1 MSFKKGNP
9 FIMLV
14 SISGVSK
21 YFGERLILKDLNLT
35 IEDTDRIGLIGANGA
50 GKSTLLQMICGG
62 LEYDTAQDHSGIG
75 IKNGINIG
83 FLRQN
88 AGLNKNNSI
97 YAEMHSVFSELNAL
111 EENLRLLEDRM
122 ADITDHD
129 SEEYKSLIARYAED
143 SSYFE
148 HREGYERDLK
158 IKTVLTGMG
167 FSDKSYDFNI
177 AALSGGEKTRLALA
191 KLLLEQPE
199 LLILDEPTNH
209 LDFRTLTWLE
219 EYLKDYKGG
228 LLIVSHDRYFL
239 DKMVNKIWD
248 VEDKTVIPYKGNY
261 SKYKVLREERLTRL
275 EKEYEQQ
282 QKEIAAL
289 QDYVDRNIARAS
301 TASSARSRVH
311 KLEAMEIIEK
321 PRIDRRKAWFHFDYD
336 REPVKDV
343 LIAEKL
349 KLNVGIG
356 SDKQCLFENV
366 DLHIRR
372 AEKVAIIGENGVGK
386 STLLK
391 SLIGILRQPGEINW
405 GRNVTL
411 GYYDQENQNLDPN
424 KTVLQELWERY
435 PTMPE
440 FEVRKILG
448 SVLIT
453 DDNVYKKIGVI
464 SGGEKAKVGLAL
476 LMTEHRNTLLLDEP
490 TNHLDLPSK
499 ESLEEGLQSFTGT
512 LIFVSHDRYFLNT
525 VPTKIIELSA
535 VKGDPSSQKVTVY
548 EGNYDYY
555 MEQKAIEQQKEAAK
569 KAAVITPAQEK
580 EGAKIYHR
588 SKEQRREDTKKR
600 TRLKQLEDELEIL
613 DARIAEAQDKI
624 ADPANGGDFVLL
636 TEQCELLESLKA
648 EHETAMEEWMVLAEE
663 VEQINNRS

>member
-1 MSFKKGNP
+1 
-9 FIMLV
+9 MLV

-21 YFGERLILKDLNLT
+21 YFGERLILRDLNLT
-35 IEDTDRIGLIGANGA
+35 IEDTDRIGLIGANGT
-50 GKSTLLQMICGG
+50 GKSTLLQMICGD
-62 LEYDTAQDHSGIG
+62 LEYDTAQDFSGIS
-75 IKNGINIG
+75 IKNGIRIG

-97 YAEMHSVFSELNAL
+97 YAEMHGVFAELNAL
-111 EENLRLLEDRM
+111 EQKLRLTEKQI
-122 ADITDHD
+122 ADCTDHD
-129 SEEYKSLIARYAED
+129 SAEYTKLIAQYERD
-143 SSYFE
+143 SAYFE
-148 HREGYERDLK
+148 HREGYQIDLK

-191 KLLLEQPE
+191 KLLLEEPE

-219 EYLKDYKGG
+219 EYLQSYKGG

-239 DKMVNKIWD
+239 DKMVTKIWD
-248 VEDKTVIPYKGNY
+248 VENKTVISYKGNY
-261 SKYKVLREERLTRL
+261 SKYKLLRDERLNRL

-282 QKEIAAL
+282 QQEIASL
-289 QDYVDRNIARAS
+289 QDDIDRNMARAS
-301 TASSARSRVH
+301 TAASARSRVH
-311 KLEAMEIIEK
+311 KLEAMERIEK
-321 PRIDRRKAWFHFDYD
+321 PYIDRRRPYFHFTYE

-343 LIAEKL
+343 LIAEGL

-366 DLHIRR
+366 GLHIRR

-391 SLIGILRQPGEINW
+391 SLNGILHQPGEIHW

-411 GYYDQENQNLDPN
+411 GYYDQENQNLDPD

-464 SGGEKAKVGLAL
+464 SGGEKAKVGLAE
-476 LMTEHRNTLLLDEP
+476 LMTEHCNTLLLDEP

-499 ESLEEGLQSFTGT
+499 EALEEGLQEFTGT
-512 LIFVSHDRYFLNT
+512 LIFVSHDRYFLNA
-525 VPTKIIELSA
+525 VPTKIIELCA
-535 VKGDPSSQKVTVY
+535 VKGDVSSQKINVY
-548 EGNYDYY
+548 EGNYDFY
-555 MEQKAIEQQKEAAK
+555 MEQKAMEQQKLAAE
-569 KAAVITPAQEK
+569 KAAAVAAPVEK
-580 EGAKIYHR
+580 EGAKLYYR

-600 TRLKQLEDELEIL
+600 TRLKQLEDQLEQL
-613 DARIAEAQDKI
+613 DNQIAETEAAI
-624 ADPANGGDFVLL
+624 ADPENGSDFALL
-636 TEQCELLESLKA
+636 TEQCALLEQLKQT
-648 EHETAMEEWMVLAEE
+648 HEQAMEEWMILAEE
-663 VEQINNRS
+663 VEQINNRT

>member
-1 MSFKKGNP
+1 
-9 FIMLV
+9 MLV

-21 YFGERLILKDLNLT
+21 YFGERLILRDLNLT
-35 IEDTDRIGLIGANGA
+35 IEDTDRIGLIGANGT
-50 GKSTLLQMICGG
+50 GKSTLLQMICGD
-62 LEYDTAQDHSGIG
+62 LEYDTAQDFSGIS
-75 IKNGINIG
+75 IKNGIRIG

-97 YAEMHSVFSELNAL
+97 YAEMHSVFAELNAL
-111 EENLRLLEDRM
+111 EQKLRLTEKQI
-122 ADITDHD
+122 ADCTDHD
-129 SEEYKSLIARYAED
+129 SAEYTELIAQYERD
-143 SSYFE
+143 SAYFE
-148 HREGYERDLK
+148 HREGYQIDLK

-191 KLLLEQPE
+191 KLLLEEPE

-219 EYLKDYKGG
+219 EYLQSYKGG

-239 DKMVNKIWD
+239 DKMVTKIWD
-248 VEDKTVIPYKGNY
+248 VENKTVISYKGNY
-261 SKYKVLREERLTRL
+261 SKYKLLRDERLKRL

-282 QKEIAAL
+282 QQEIASL
-289 QDYVDRNIARAS
+289 QDYIDRNMARAS
-301 TASSARSRVH
+301 TAASARSRVH
-311 KLEAMEIIEK
+311 KLEAMERIEK
-321 PRIDRRKAWFHFDYD
+321 PYIDRRRPYFHFTYE

-343 LIAEKL
+343 LIAEGL

-366 DLHIRR
+366 GLHIRR

-391 SLIGILRQPGEINW
+391 SLNGILHQPGEIHW

-411 GYYDQENQNLDPN
+411 GYYDQENQNLDPD

-464 SGGEKAKVGLAL
+464 SGGEKAKVGLAE
-476 LMTEHRNTLLLDEP
+476 LMTEHCNTLLLDEP

-499 ESLEEGLQSFTGT
+499 EALEEGLQEFTGT
-512 LIFVSHDRYFLNT
+512 LIFVSHDRYFLNA
-525 VPTKIIELSA
+525 VPTKIIELCA
-535 VKGDPSSQKVTVY
+535 VKGDASSQKINVY
-548 EGNYDYY
+548 EGNYDFY
-555 MEQKAIEQQKEAAK
+555 MEQKAIEQQKLAAE
-569 KAAVITPAQEK
+569 KAAAVAAPVEK
-580 EGAKIYHR
+580 EGAKLYYR

-600 TRLKQLEDELEIL
+600 THLKQLEDQLEQL
-613 DARIAEAQDKI
+613 DNQIAETEAAI
-624 ADPANGGDFVLL
+624 ADPDNGSDFALL
-636 TEQCELLESLKA
+636 TEQCALLEQLKQT
-648 EHETAMEEWMVLAEE
+648 HEQAMEEWMILAEE
-663 VEQINNRS
+663 VEQINNRT

>member
-1 MSFKKGNP
+1 
-9 FIMLV
+9 MLV

-21 YFGERLILKDLNLT
+21 YFGERLILRDLNLT
-35 IEDTDRIGLIGANGA
+35 IEDTDRIGLIGANGT
-50 GKSTLLQMICGG
+50 GKSTLLQMICGD
-62 LEYDTAQDHSGIG
+62 LEYDTAQDFSGIS
-75 IKNGINIG
+75 IKNGIRIG

-97 YAEMHSVFSELNAL
+97 YAEMHSVFAELNAL
-111 EENLRLLEDRM
+111 EQKLRLTEKQI
-122 ADITDHD
+122 ADCTDHD
-129 SEEYKSLIARYAED
+129 SAEYTKLIAQYERD
-143 SSYFE
+143 SAYFE
-148 HREGYERDLK
+148 HREGYQIDLK

-191 KLLLEQPE
+191 KLLLEEPE

-219 EYLKDYKGG
+219 EYLQSYKGG

-239 DKMVNKIWD
+239 DKMVTKIWD
-248 VEDKTVIPYKGNY
+248 VENKTVISYKGNY
-261 SKYKVLREERLTRL
+261 SKYKLLRDERLKRL

-282 QKEIAAL
+282 QQEIASL
-289 QDYVDRNIARAS
+289 QDYIDRNMARAS
-301 TASSARSRVH
+301 TAASARSRVH
-311 KLEAMEIIEK
+311 KLEAMERIEK
-321 PRIDRRKAWFHFDYD
+321 PYIDRRRPYFHFTYE

-343 LIAEKL
+343 LIAEGL

-366 DLHIRR
+366 GLHIRR

-391 SLIGILRQPGEINW
+391 SLNGILHQPGEIHW

-411 GYYDQENQNLDPN
+411 GYYDQENQNLDPD

-464 SGGEKAKVGLAL
+464 SGGEKAKVGLAE
-476 LMTEHRNTLLLDEP
+476 LMTEHCNTLLLDEP

-499 ESLEEGLQSFTGT
+499 EALEEGLQEFTGT
-512 LIFVSHDRYFLNT
+512 LIFVSHDRYFLNA
-525 VPTKIIELSA
+525 VPTKIIELCA
-535 VKGDPSSQKVTVY
+535 VKGDVESQKINVY
-548 EGNYDYY
+548 EGNYDFY
-555 MEQKAIEQQKEAAK
+555 MEQKAMEQQKLAAE
-569 KAAVITPAQEK
+569 KAAAVAAPVEK
-580 EGAKIYHR
+580 EGAKLYYR

-600 TRLKQLEDELEIL
+600 TRLKQLEDQLEQL
-613 DARIAEAQDKI
+613 DNQIAETEAAI
-624 ADPANGGDFVLL
+624 ADPENGSDFALL
-636 TEQCELLESLKA
+636 TEQCALLEQLKQT
-648 EHETAMEEWMVLAEE
+648 HEQAMEEWMILAEE
-663 VEQINNRS
+663 VEQINNRT

>member
-1 MSFKKGNP
+1 
-9 FIMLV
+9 MLV

-21 YFGERLILKDLNLT
+21 YFGERLILQDLNLT
-35 IEDTDRIGLIGANGA
+35 IEDNDRIGLIGANGT
-50 GKSTLLQMICGG
+50 GKSTLLNMLCGDT
-62 LEYDTAQDHSGIG
+62 EYDVAQDHSGISV
-75 IKNGINIG
+75 KNGVHIG

-88 AGLNKNNSI
+88 AGLSKNNSI

-111 EENLRLLEDRM
+111 EKELRQIESEM
-122 ADITDHD
+122 AQLTDHN
-129 SEEYKSLIARYAED
+129 SEQYQKLMTQYSEKSV
-143 SSYFE
+143 YFE
-148 HREGYERDLK
+148 HREGYQIDLK

-167 FSDKSYDFNI
+167 FSDKAYDFNI
-177 AALSGGEKTRLALA
+177 SSLSGGEKTRLALA
-191 KLLLEQPE
+191 KLLLEEPE

-219 EYLKDYKGG
+219 DYLQNYKGG

-239 DKMVNKIWD
+239 DKMVSKIWD
-248 VEDKTVIPYKGNY
+248 VEDKTVITYKGNY
-261 SKYKVLREERLTRL
+261 SKYKILREERLKRL

-282 QKEIAAL
+282 QQEIADL
-289 QDYVDRNIARAS
+289 QDYIDRNMARAS
-301 TASSARSRVH
+301 TAASARSRVH
-311 KLEAMEIIEK
+311 KLEAMELVEK
-321 PRIDRRKAWFHFDYD
+321 PHIDHRKAHFSFTYE
-336 REPVKDV
+336 REPVKDI
-343 LIAEKL
+343 LIAEGL

-356 SDKQCLFENV
+356 NDKQCLFENLN
-366 DLHIRR
+366 LHIRR

-391 SLIGILRQPGEINW
+391 SLIGILRQPGEIIW

-440 FEVRKILG
+440 CDVRKILG

-453 DDNVYKKIGVI
+453 DDNVFKKIGVI
-464 SGGEKAKVGLAL
+464 SGGEKAKVGMAL

-499 ESLEEGLQSFTGT
+499 EALEEGLQEFTGT

-525 VPTKIIELSA
+525 IPSKIIELSA
-535 VKGDPSSQKVTVY
+535 VKGDPDSQKITVY

-555 MEQKAIEQQKEAAK
+555 MEQKSIEQQKIAAE
-569 KAAVITPAQEK
+569 KAAAITPAQEK
-580 EGAKIYHR
+580 EGAKIYYR

-600 TRLKQLEDELEIL
+600 NQLKQLEANLEQLDEQ
-613 DARIAEAQDKI
+613 IATTEAII
-624 ADPANGGDFVLL
+624 ADPENGNDFVLL
-636 TEQCELLESLKA
+636 NEQCELLESLKLQ
-648 EHETAMEEWMVLAEE
+648 HEAAMDEWLILAEE
-663 VEQINNRS
+663 VEQINNRN

>member
-1 MSFKKGNP
+1 
-9 FIMLV
+9 MLV

-35 IEDTDRIGLIGANGA
+35 IEDNDRIGLIGANGT
-50 GKSTLLQMICGG
+50 GKSTLLHMIGSG
-62 LEYDTAQDHSGIG
+62 MEYDTAQDHSGIS

-97 YAEMHSVFSELNAL
+97 YAEMRSVFSELNKL
-111 EENLRLLEDRM
+111 EEGLRYLEKEM
-122 ADITDHD
+122 ASIIDHESDEYRRLIT
-129 SEEYKSLIARYAED
+129 KYAED
-143 SSYFE
+143 SAYFE
-148 HREGYERDLK
+148 HKEGYQIDLK

-191 KLLLEQPE
+191 KLLLEEPA

-209 LDFRTLTWLE
+209 LDFKTLTWLE
-219 EYLKDYKGG
+219 DYLKDYKGG
-228 LLIVSHDRYFL
+228 LLIVSHDLYFL

-248 VEDKTVIPYKGNY
+248 VENKTIVSYKGNY
-261 SKYKVLREERLTRL
+261 SKYKILRDERIKRL

-282 QKEIAAL
+282 QAEIASL
-289 QDYVDRNIARAS
+289 QEYVDRNIARAS
-301 TASSARSRVH
+301 TAASARSRLH
-311 KLEAMEIIEK
+311 KLEAMEIIDK
-321 PRIDRRKAWFHFDYD
+321 PYIDSRKAYFNFTYE

-356 SDKQCLFENV
+356 SEKQTLFENV
-366 DLHIRR
+366 GMHIRR

-391 SLIGILRQPGEINW
+391 SLMGILRQPGEITW

-453 DDNVYKKIGVI
+453 DDNVYKKISVI
-464 SGGEKAKVGLAL
+464 SGGEKAKVGMAL
-476 LMTEHRNTLLLDEP
+476 LMTEHKNTLLLDEP

-499 ESLEEGLQSFTGT
+499 ESLEEGLLNFTGT
-512 LIFVSHDRYFLNT
+512 LIFVSHDRYVLNT
-525 VPTKIIELSA
+525 VPTKIIELCA
-535 VKGDPSSQKVTVY
+535 VKGDVTSQKVNVY

-555 MEQKAIEQQKEAAK
+555 MEQKALEAAKEAAV
-569 KAAVITPAQEK
+569 KAAVITPAEEK

-600 TRLKQLEDELEIL
+600 TRLKQLEEHLEEL
-613 DARIAEAQDKI
+613 DAQIAEAEAKI

-636 TEQCELLESLKA
+636 TEQCELLEMLKQD
-648 EHETAMEEWMVLAEE
+648 HEQSMEDWMILAEE
-663 VEQINNRS
+663 VEQINNR